1 MQHLGQARAL
11 LRAEI
16 HINLFGKNFYVYCVV
31 TRNKIHT
38 QPKDSDSYRA
48 AVSANSNWSEEK
60 PSKTLTMLNKDK
72 AKKKKPDLNDLK
84 QEVDMDEHKIT
95 LQELYTRLGTDPEK
109 GLTQAQA
116 RNIYERD
123 GPNSLSPPK
132 KTPEW
137 VKFCKNLFGGFALLL
152 WIGAILCFIAY
163 SIQAGTFEEPPDDNL
178 YLGIVLSVVVI
189 VTGCFSYYQEA
200 RSSKIMESFKNMV
213 PQYATIVREGQ
224 KYTIPAEGVVVGDIV
239 EVKGGDR
246 IPADIRIISA
256 SSCKVDNSSLTGE
269 SEPQSRSPEMTNEN
283 PLETRNLAYFSTN
296 CVEGTCRGVVINTGD
311 RTVMGR
317 IANLASGLEMGDTP
331 IAREIAHFIHLITGV
346 AVFLGLAFFVTAFIL
361 GYHWLDAVI
370 FLIGI
375 IVANVPEGLLATVT
389 VCLTL
394 TAKRMALKNCL
405 VKNLEAVETLGS
417 TSTICSD
424 KTGTLTQN
432 RMTVAHMWFDNQI
445 IEADTTEDQ
454 SGMQYDK
461 TSIGWKALSRVCCL
475 CSRADFKA
483 GQENIPILK
492 RECAGDASESAI
504 LKCMEL
510 AVGNVAAYRSK
521 CPKVCEIPFNSTNKY
536 HVTIHEVEENNERFY
551 LLCMKGAPERI
562 LDRCATI
569 YINGEEKVMDDEM
582 KEAFNN
588 AYLELGGLGERVI
601 GFCDYVLP
609 ADKFPP
615 GYPFDADEQNFPL
628 SGLRFL
634 GLVSMIDPPRAAV
647 PDAVAKC
654 RSAGIKVIM
663 VTGDHPITA
672 KAIAKAVGIISEGNE
687 TVDDIA
693 QRLNIPVEEV
703 NPRDAKAAVVH
714 GSELRD
720 MATDYLD
727 NILKYHTEI
736 VFARTSPQ
744 QKLII
749 VEGCQRQGAIVA
761 VTGDGV
767 NDSPALKKADIGV
780 AMGIAGSDVSKQAA
794 DMILLDDNFASIVT
808 GVEEG
813 RLIFDNLKKSIAYT
827 LTSNIPEITPFLL
840 FILADVPLPL
850 GTVTILCIDLGT
862 DLVPA
867 ISLAYEHPESDIMKR
882 QPRDPSKD
890 KLVNERLISI
900 AYGQIGMIQG
910 AAGFFAY
917 FVIMSENGFL
927 PGRLLGLRKEWDS
940 KAINDLTDS
949 YNQEWTYHDR
959 KILEYTCHTAFFAS
973 IVIVQWADLIIC
985 KTRRN
990 SILHQGMK
998 NHVLNFGLV
1007 FETALAAF
1015 LSYCPGM
1022 DKGLRMY
1029 PLKINWW
1036 FPALPFSL
1044 LIFVYDETRR
1054 LILRRNPGGW
1064 VERETYY

>member
-1 MQHLGQARAL
+1 
-11 LRAEI
+11 
-16 HINLFGKNFYVYCVV
+16 
-31 TRNKIHT
+31 
-38 QPKDSDSYRA
+38 
-48 AVSANSNWSEEK
+48 
-60 PSKTLTMLNKDK
+60 MLNKG
-72 AKKKKPDLNDLK
+72 KKGKPDLNDLK

-95 LQELYTRLGTDPEK
+95 LQELYSRLGTDPEK

-116 RNIYERD
+116 RTVYERD

-213 PQYATIVREGQ
+213 PQYATIIREGQ

-269 SEPQSRSPEMTNEN
+269 SEPQSRSPELTNEN

-346 AVFLGLAFFVTAFIL
+346 AVFLGLAFFITAFIL

-454 SGMQYDK
+454 SGVQYDK
-461 TSIGWKALSRVCCL
+461 TSPGWKGLSRACCL

-510 AVGNVAAYRSK
+510 AVGNVAAYRAK
-521 CPKVCEIPFNSTNKY
+521 NPKVCEIPFNSTNKY
-536 HVTIHEVEENNERFY
+536 HVTIHEIEENNERCY
-551 LLCMKGAPERI
+551 LLAMKGAPERI
-562 LDRCATI
+562 LDRCSTI

-601 GFCDYVLP
+601 GFCDFILP

-634 GLVSMIDPPRAAV
+634 GLISMIDPPRAAV

-727 NILKYHTEI
+727 NILKHHTEI

-910 AAGFFAY
+910 AAGFFSY
-917 FVIMSENGFL
+917 FVIMSENGFM
-927 PGRLLGLRKEWDS
+927 PGTLLGLRKEWDS

-959 KILEYTCHTAFFAS
+959 KILEYTCHTAFFVT

-990 SILHQGMK
+990 SVLHQGMK

-1044 LIFVYDETRR
+1044 LIFVYDEARR
-1054 LILRRNPGGW
+1054 FILRRNPGGW